1 MTDLVFPKDFLW
13 GAATAAHQVEGGNDN
28 SDWWDWE
35 LRPGTNC
42 PDPSGIACDHWNRYP
57 EDIALAAGLGLNTY
71 RYSVEWARL
80 EPEEG
85 VFDGA
90 ALDHYLAMTDAVLAA
105 GLIPMVTLYHF
116 SLPRWLARKGG
127 WLAPDAPALLAR
139 FAGRVVRALA
149 GRVRWYC
156 TINEPGVVAF
166 GGYLGAL
173 GFPPGRLDMGSWD
186 RAAANLAAAI
196 RLVTPAVKEANPGAM
211 VGFTNSMQEWEAD
224 EGGRPFMEWLRHR
237 NEDVFL
243 AAAADDDFVG
253 VQTYTRVPVVL
264 PGWQSVL
271 LRGALRVP
279 ALIGMA
285 APPMIRKQALDPNPP
300 LPAGRRRT
308 QMGYEFRP
316 QAVGATLRRVAALL
330 PGKPLIVTEHGIAT
344 DDDAERIEFIDGGLR
359 AVHEELDA
367 GVPVL
372 GYIHWSLLDNFEWA
386 KGYSQRFGLIGVDR
400 ATLART
406 VRPSGRHLGEI
417 ARTGRLLG

>member
-1 MTDLVFPKDFLW
+1 
-13 GAATAAHQVEGGNDN
+13 
-28 SDWWDWE
+28 
-35 LRPGTNC
+35 
-42 PDPSGIACDHWNRYP
+42 
-57 EDIALAAGLGLNTY
+57 
-71 RYSVEWARL
+71 
-80 EPEEG
+80 
-85 VFDGA
+85 
-90 ALDHYLAMTDAVLAA
+90 
-105 GLIPMVTLYHF
+105 
-116 SLPRWLARKGG
+116 
-127 WLAPDAPALLAR
+127 
-139 FAGRVVRALA
+139 
-149 GRVRWYC
+149 
-156 TINEPGVVAF
+156 
-166 GGYLGAL
+166 
-173 GFPPGRLDMGSWD
+173 
-186 RAAANLAAAI
+186 
-196 RLVTPAVKEANPGAM
+196 
-211 VGFTNSMQEWEAD
+211 
-224 EGGRPFMEWLRHR
+224 ME
-237 NEDVFL
+237 
-243 AAAADDDFVG
+243 
-253 VQTYTRVPVVL
+253 
-264 PGWQSVL
+264 SVL

>member
-1 MTDLVFPKDFLW
+1 MTDLVFPGDFLW
-13 GAATAAHQVEGGNDN
+13 GAATAAHQVEGGNSN

-42 PDPSGIACDHWNRYP
+42 PDPSGIACDHWTRYAD
-57 EDIALAAGLGLNTY
+57 DIALAASLGLNTY

-80 EPEEG
+80 EPAEG

-90 ALDHYLAMTDAVLAA
+90 ALDHYLAVTDAVLAA

-116 SLPRWLARKGG
+116 TLPRWLAAKGG

-139 FAGRVVRALA
+139 FAGRVARALA
-149 GRVRWYC
+149 GRVRWHC
-156 TINEPGVVAF
+156 TLNEPGVVAF

-173 GFPPGRLDMGSWD
+173 GFPPGKTDLGSWD
-186 RAAANLAAAI
+186 RAAANLAAAH
-196 RLVTPAVKEANPGAM
+196 RLVLPAVKDADPAAIAGL
-211 VGFTNSMQEWEAD
+211 TNSMMEWEAD
-224 EGGRPFMEWLRHR
+224 EGGRAFMEWLRHR

-243 AAAADDDFVG
+243 AAAVDDDFVG
-253 VQTYTRVPVVL
+253 VQTYTRVPVML
-264 PGWQSVL
+264 PGWQSLL
-271 LRGALRVP
+271 LRTALRVP
-279 ALIGMA
+279 PLIAMA
-285 APPMIRKQALDPNPP
+285 APPLIRRQALDPNPP

-316 QAVGATLRRVAALL
+316 QAVAATIRRVAALL
-330 PGKPLIVTEHGIAT
+330 PGKPLVVTEHGIAT

-359 AVHEELDA
+359 AIHGELDA
-367 GVPVL
+367 GVPVR

-386 KGYSQRFGLIGVDR
+386 RGYSQRFGLIGVDR
-400 ATLART
+400 STLART

-417 ARTGRLLG
+417 ARTGRLPG

>member
-1 MTDLVFPKDFLW
+1 MTDLVFPTDFLW

-224 EGGRPFMEWLRHR
+224 ERGRPFMEWLRQR

-417 ARTGRLLG
+417 ARLGRLTG